1 MKILTVILPSKNWS
15 PQFSVQPMSQT
26 KLVSKRVRVLP
37 DIGNPR
43 SFDYFLPKLPV
54 NPWLNLQWQYL
65 IILIICIV
73 AVSNRCFENIY
84 HLGESVEII
93 ICCETSF
100 YCMETCLIDCYHVEC
115 FGCLNEL
122 MFSSSGM
129 LRNRK
134 NKIRAVT
141 AVVDQLEQLALFR
154 LAQIRSDTVLL
165 HPLQIVII
173 NKAQQVLAKLCRRE
187 SILRNKKIS

>member
-73 AVSNRCFENIY
+73 AVSNRRFENIY
-84 HLGESVEII
+84 HLGESIEIV

-134 NKIRAVT
+134 NKTRAVT

-165 HPLQIVII
+165 HPVQIVII
-173 NKAQQVLAKLCRRE
+173 NKAHKSAGACKIMAPGVH
-187 SILRNKKIS
+187 IKK